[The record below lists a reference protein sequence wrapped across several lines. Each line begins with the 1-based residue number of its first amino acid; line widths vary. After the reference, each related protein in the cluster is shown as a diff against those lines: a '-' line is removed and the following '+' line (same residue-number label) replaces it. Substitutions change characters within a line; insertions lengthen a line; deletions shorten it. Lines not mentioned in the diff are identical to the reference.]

1 MKKHLRTLSV
11 CLALSVCVGVLPA
24 RAAAGRFNDVP
35 STHWASGFINEMAE
49 GGLIAGYGGGV
60 FGPDDNFNIDQM
72 ATIICSALGAP
83 QKNQNGYWAYG
94 AVDYCINTLKCL
106 PSQGDITADNYAV
119 PCTRELAYYML
130 MTGLGA
136 GPNANATPNNT
147 LLPSDIPDYADID
160 TDYQQAVWQAYK
172 AGLTVGIDDKLTF
185 QPKTLLNR
193 AQAATMFVRAG
204 WTEAAEVATPV
215 TEGKTLDEIFAAVKA
230 TGEWSETTSVYGGQA
245 LKYKDTY
252 AGNIVLEMYQAA
264 SGNVM
269 TLTLY
274 EQTIEG
280 QGLTDYSAYKYA
292 GRKVAKAVL
301 DIAYPT
307 QSDDAYMGM
316 KSVLL
321 QEAYEYGGSQ
331 YPSVLRWYDGRVFLC
346 RTSGASHCMTISIR
360 ELNDEEAYNTYKS
373 VIRSSSTLYYSS
385 YAGGRDNDV
394 EAFELDKW

>member
-11 CLALSVCVGVLPA
+11 CLALSICVGVLPA
-24 RAAAGRFNDVP
+24 HAAAGRFNDVP

-94 AVDYCINTLKCL
+94 AVEYCINTLKCL

-147 LLPSDIPDYADID
+147 LLPSDIPDYVDID
-160 TDYQQAVWQAYK
+160 TDFQQAVWQAYK

>member
-24 RAAAGRFNDVP
+24 RAAAGHFNDVP

-130 MTGLGA
+130 MIGLGA

-264 SGNVM
+264 SGKVM

-346 RTSGASHCMTISIR
+346 RTSGASHCLTISIR

-394 EAFELDKW
+394 AAFELDTW

>member
-24 RAAAGRFNDVP
+24 RVAAGRFNDVP

>member
-160 TDYQQAVWQAYK
+160 TDYQQAIWQAYK

-185 QPKTLLNR
+185 QPKALLNR

-230 TGEWSETTSVYGGQA
+230 TGKWSETTSVYGGQA

-264 SGNVM
+264 SGKVM

>member
-24 RAAAGRFNDVP
+24 HAAAGRFNDVP

-204 WTEAAEVATPV
+204 WTKAAEVATPV

-252 AGNIVLEMYQAA
+252 AGNITLEMYQAA
-264 SGNVM
+264 TGKVM
-269 TLTLY
+269 VLTLY
-274 EQTIEG
+274 EKTIEG

-292 GRKVAKAVL
+292 GRKVAKVVL

-307 QSDDAYMGM
+307 KANDAYMGM

-321 QEAYEYGGSQ
+321 QESYEYGGLQ
-331 YPSVLRWYDGRVFLC
+331 YPSVLRWYDGREFLC
-346 RTSGASHCMTISIR
+346 GTSGTSHCMTIYIS
-360 ELNDEEAYNTYKS
+360 ELNDLETYNTDKA
-373 VIRSSSTLYYSS
+373 VIRSSSPLYYSS

-394 EAFELDKW
+394 AAFELDKW

>member
-83 QKNQNGYWAYG
+83 QKNQNGYWAYD

-185 QPKTLLNR
+185 QPKALLNR

-215 TEGKTLDEIFAAVKA
+215 TDGKTLDEIFAAVKA

-264 SGNVM
+264 SGKVM

-307 QSDDAYMGM
+307 QSDNAYMGM

-346 RTSGASHCMTISIR
+346 RTNGASHCMTISIR

-373 VIRSSSTLYYSS
+373 VIRSSSPLYYSS

-394 EAFELDKW
+394 AAFELDKW

>member
-185 QPKTLLNR
+185 QPKALLNR

-230 TGEWSETTSVYGGQA
+230 TGKWSETTSVYGGQA

-264 SGNVM
+264 SGKVM

>member
-204 WTEAAEVATPV
+204 WTEAAEVAAPV
-215 TEGKTLDEIFAAVKA
+215 TEGKTLDEVFAAVKA

-252 AGNIVLEMYQAA
+252 AGNITLEMYQAA
-264 SGNVM
+264 TGKVM
-269 TLTLY
+269 VLTLY
-274 EQTIEG
+274 EKTIEG
-280 QGLTDYSAYKYA
+280 QGLTDYSAYKYD
-292 GRKVAKAVL
+292 GRKVAKVVL

-307 QSDDAYMGM
+307 KANDAYMGM

-321 QEAYEYGGSQ
+321 QESYEYGGLQ
-331 YPSVLRWYDGRVFLC
+331 YPSVLRWYDGREFLC
-346 RTSGASHCMTISIR
+346 GTSGTSHCMTIYIS
-360 ELNDEEAYNTYKS
+360 ELNDLETYNTDKA
-373 VIRSSSTLYYSS
+373 VIRSSSPLYYSS
-385 YAGGRDNDV
+385 YAGGLDNDV

>member
-24 RAAAGRFNDVP
+24 RAAAGHFNDVP

-185 QPKTLLNR
+185 QPKALLNR

-204 WTEAAEVATPV
+204 WTEAAEVTTPV
-215 TEGKTLDEIFAAVKA
+215 TEGMTVDEIYAALKA
-230 TGEWSETTSVYGGQA
+230 TGDWNEVDNEIGGKR
-245 LKYKDTY
+245 LVYKDCYT
-252 AGNIVLEMYQAA
+252 GNIEVEVKDVRV
-264 SGNVM
+264 GHVM
-269 TLTLY
+269 QVTLY
-274 EQTIEG
+274 EKTLEG
-280 QGLTDYSAYKYA
+280 KGLVDYSAFKYA
-292 GRKVAKAVL
+292 GRQVAKGIL
-301 DIAYPT
+301 DKAFPT
-307 QSDDAYMGM
+307 KSYDAYMGM

-321 QEAYEYGGSQ
+321 QETYEYGGSQ
-331 YPSVLRWYDGRVFLC
+331 YPSVIRWYDGRTYIC
-346 RTSGASHCMTISIR
+346 RTAGGSHAMIITIG
-360 ELNDEEAYNTYKS
+360 ELNDQNAYNAYKS
-373 VIRSSSTLYYSS
+373 ELRSSSTLYYSS

-394 EAFELDKW
+394 AAFELDKW

>member
-11 CLALSVCVGVLPA
+11 CLALSICVGVLPA
-24 RAAAGRFNDVP
+24 HAAAGRFNDVP

-94 AVDYCINTLKCL
+94 AVEYCINTLKCL

-147 LLPSDIPDYADID
+147 LLPSDIPDYVDID
-160 TDYQQAVWQAYK
+160 TDFQQAVWQAYK

-185 QPKTLLNR
+185 QPKALLNR

-215 TEGKTLDEIFAAVKA
+215 TEGMTVDEIYAALKA
-230 TGEWSETTSVYGGQA
+230 TGDWNEVDNEIGGKR
-245 LKYKDTY
+245 LVYKDSYT
-252 AGNIVLEMYQAA
+252 GNIEVEVKDVRV
-264 SGNVM
+264 GHVM
-269 TLTLY
+269 TVTLY
-274 EQTIEG
+274 EETLEG
-280 QGLTDYSAYKYA
+280 KGLIAYSAFKYA
-292 GRKVAKAVL
+292 GRQVAKGIL
-301 DIAYPT
+301 DKAFPT
-307 QSDDAYMGM
+307 KSYDAYMGM
-316 KSVLL
+316 KSVML
-321 QEAYEYGGSQ
+321 QETYEYGGSQ
-331 YPSVLRWYDGRVFLC
+331 YPSVLRWYDGRSYLC
-346 RTSGASHCMTISIR
+346 ATAGGSHSMIITIG
-360 ELNDEEAYNTYKS
+360 ELNDMDIYNTSKS

-385 YAGGRDNDV
+385 YAGGLDNDV

>member
-35 STHWASGFINEMAE
+35 STHLASGFINEMAE

>member
-1 MKKHLRTLSV
+1 
-11 CLALSVCVGVLPA
+11 
-24 RAAAGRFNDVP
+24 
-35 STHWASGFINEMAE
+35 MAE

-60 FGPDDNFNIDQM
+60 FGPEDNFNIDQM

-130 MTGLGA
+130 MTGLGV

-185 QPKTLLNR
+185 QPKVLLNR

-204 WTEAAEVATPV
+204 WTEAAEVAAPV
-215 TEGKTLDEIFAAVKA
+215 TEGKTLDEVFAAVKA

-252 AGNIVLEMYQAA
+252 AGNITLEMYQAA
-264 SGNVM
+264 TGKVM
-269 TLTLY
+269 VLTLY
-274 EQTIEG
+274 EKTIEG

-292 GRKVAKAVL
+292 GRKVAKVVL

-307 QSDDAYMGM
+307 KANDAYMGM

-321 QEAYEYGGSQ
+321 QESYEYGGLQ
-331 YPSVLRWYDGRVFLC
+331 YPSVLRWYDGREFLC
-346 RTSGASHCMTISIR
+346 GTSGTSHCMTIYIS
-360 ELNDEEAYNTYKS
+360 ELNDLETYNTDKA
-373 VIRSSSTLYYSS
+373 VIRSSSPLYYSS

-394 EAFELDKW
+394 AAFELDKW

>member
-185 QPKTLLNR
+185 QPKALLNR

-215 TEGKTLDEIFAAVKA
+215 TEGKILDEIFAAVKA

-264 SGNVM
+264 SGKVM

-307 QSDDAYMGM
+307 QSDNAYMGM

-346 RTSGASHCMTISIR
+346 RTNGSSHCMTISIR

-373 VIRSSSTLYYSS
+373 VIRSSSPLYYSS

-394 EAFELDKW
+394 AAFELDKW